1 MTKLFGKNMI
11 FWLKSLWFEYDYGIL
26 YQAEELGGVKK
37 TQDRKLRVV
46 EVMPPA
52 G

>member
-1 MTKLFGKNMI
+1 MRGALPRASFAM
-11 FWLKSLWFEYDYGIL
+11 
-26 YQAEELGGVKK
+26 AEEQGFVKMA
-37 TQDRKLRVV
+37 QDRKLRVV

>member
-1 MTKLFGKNMI
+1 MI

-46 EVMPPA
+46 EVRKLRVVEVMPPA